1 MFLLFKN
8 RPRRPDTSLHVLEN
22 HRSQGELRE
31 STEEITHSLNFI
43 KIGNVAGLRERKG
56 KKNARGRGTNGR
68 ARLRNRVNPLKLPRT
83 YYSFAINCN
92 RATSA
97 SEETPSEE
105 DSGAV
110 ERGEKLADFPPS

>member
-8 RPRRPDTSLHVLEN
+8 RPRRPDTSLRVLEN
-22 HRSQGELRE
+22 HTSQGELRE

-43 KIGNVAGLRERKG
+43 KIGNVAELRERKG

-105 DSGAV
+105 DSSAV